1 MAVPAKINPD
11 HHHYLHASDLPG
23 LALVSPPFDG
33 SGYGVWRKYIL
44 IALSAKNKLCFID
57 GSLSRP
63 KDDSPDSKYWIR
75 CDYMVFPCVLNA
87 LTSEIRPS
95 VIHSKSFRILWTQL
109 EESPASE
116 SVHVYPSCSSSGYC

>member
-75 CDYMVFPCVLNA
+75 CDYMAELEMERTQYASSRKLICEKQYA
-87 LTSEIRPS
+87 L
-95 VIHSKSFRILWTQL
+95 
-109 EESPASE
+109 
-116 SVHVYPSCSSSGYC
+116 HVQCHARVPPDCNGRAWLCLPVMLHEP